1 MHVFI
6 FHPIILDKIYLS
18 LIDNPSALTNL
29 KCAVYNVIPVRLERT
44 ANGLK
49 GHCSTN

>member
-1 MHVFI
+1 MEI
-6 FHPIILDKIYLS
+6 KWRLY
-18 LIDNPSALTNL
+18 
-29 KCAVYNVIPVRLERT
+29 YVIPVRLERT

>member
-1 MHVFI
+1 V
-6 FHPIILDKIYLS
+6 
-18 LIDNPSALTNL
+18 T
-29 KCAVYNVIPVRLERT
+29 PVRLERT